1 MTYDQRLTLQKKDHD
16 SLIAFW
22 NSPIESISSESL
34 PLEWDWTNIDGVN
47 YVTSV
52 REQGDCGGCY
62 IISTIGMLESRLRIF
77 TNNEFNDKL
86 SAQYLV
92 SCNFYTE
99 GCNGGYPTLVNKFIS
114 EFGAVPERCMEWLG
128 DDGECNKVCDES
140 SLPYKVSVSDFYYIG
155 GYYGASDEE
164 SMMKELRARGPIIG
178 NFEPQMDFSYYIG
191 GVYSKVPMR
200 PDVDGISDMNMR
212 ENHIEMEKVDHSV
225 LIVGWGEENGERYW
239 KLMNSWGSDWGENG
253 FFRMK
258 RGCDESSVESM
269 GEAAIPYIVHK

>member
-1 MTYDQRLTLQKKDHD
+1 
-16 SLIAFW
+16 
-22 NSPIESISSESL
+22 
-34 PLEWDWTNIDGVN
+34 
-47 YVTSV
+47 
-52 REQGDCGGCY
+52 
-62 IISTIGMLESRLRIF
+62 
-77 TNNEFNDKL
+77 
-86 SAQYLV
+86 
-92 SCNFYTE
+92 
-99 GCNGGYPTLVNKFIS
+99 
-114 EFGAVPERCMEWLG
+114 MEWLG

-164 SMMKELRARGPIIG
+164 SMMKELRARGPIVG
-178 NFEPQMDFSYYIG
+178 NFEPQMDFSYYIR

-212 ENHIEMEKVDHSV
+212 ENHMEMEKVDHSV